1 MFTDLTP
8 TVLPL
13 RAIAFQIVFLLIAI
27 AIEAT
32 VLHKQLDIPPKQS
45 VQFAA
50 STNLLTTVL
59 GWLVVFFLLG
69 TSPILPTP
77 LLNELKLALMNFIFF
92 DQWSNGTAELLIM
105 ICFITFFVSL
115 GVKWLGLVGLDVL
128 MKRDLPEAPQV
139 AIESGVFV
147 SPRRKPRQF
156 RPRLSTTLV
165 ANAWSYSAILVALLL
180 RFVFQS
186 ALDASS

>member
-1 MFTDLTP
+1 MFSDLIP
-8 TVLPL
+8 SVLPL
-13 RAIAFQIVFLLIAI
+13 RAISFQIVFLLMAI

-32 VLHKQLDIPPKQS
+32 VLHKQLNIPPKQS

-50 STNLLTTVL
+50 SVNLLTTVL
-59 GWLVVFFLLG
+59 GWLVIFFLLE
-69 TSPILPTP
+69 TSMVLPTP
-77 LLNELKLALMNFIFF
+77 LLTELKMALINFIFF
-92 DQWSNGTAELLIM
+92 DQLSNGTAELLIM

-115 GVKWLGLVGLDVL
+115 GVKWVGLVGLDWL
-128 MKRDLPEAPQV
+128 MKKNLPAAPEV
-139 AIESGVFV
+139 VTDTGVFV

-186 ALDASS
+186 TLDVPQ